1 VRLDFHHAG
10 FFREGIFQMTRL
22 FYGWWVVAA
31 AFTVCF
37 VGFGNAYT
45 FSAFLGSLQHDF
57 GATRASVSLVFSI
70 AGFLYFGLGVL
81 SGPLADRIG
90 ARPLALFGMVLV
102 GLGLIGASFA
112 QALWQVYV
120 AYGIGIG
127 FGVGA
132 AYVPCLGPVQRWFVK
147 RRGFA
152 SGLAVAGIGVGTLV
166 MPPLATWLIGLEG
179 WRRAYLILGLIAIVL
194 GVGMSLFIVD
204 HPRQR
209 GVHPDGSAQGA
220 DVISHGHEWAEAL
233 KSRTFL
239 TLYIACLVS
248 SFGLFVPFV
257 HLIPYAIDHGVPAGA
272 ASLLLGLIGVGS
284 TVGRFFL
291 GGLADKVGRINALL
305 LMFLGM
311 GVSLGIWA
319 YSSGFVA
326 LGAFALAY
334 GFFQGGYVAIA
345 PALIADLFGGKNVS
359 GIMGALFTSVA
370 FGTLVGPTLAGYA
383 YDVSASYLLPIL
395 GAMGLNFV
403 AARILAGLSRSLRRT
418 SPQGS

>member
-1 VRLDFHHAG
+1 
-10 FFREGIFQMTRL
+10 MTRI

-90 ARPLALFGMVLV
+90 ARPLALVGMVLV
-102 GLGLIGASFA
+102 GLGLIAASFA

-120 AYGIGIG
+120 AYGVGIG

-132 AYVPCLGPVQRWFVK
+132 AYVPSLGAVQRWFVA

-166 MPPLATWLIGLEG
+166 MPPLATWLIGREG
-179 WRRAYLILGLIAIVL
+179 WRSAYLILGVLAIIL
-194 GVGMSLFIVD
+194 GVGLSLFIVD
-204 HPRQR
+204 HPKER
-209 GVHPDGSAQGA
+209 GLHADGLALSAENP
-220 DVISHGHEWAEAL
+220 IHGHELADAL
-233 KSRTFL
+233 RSRTFV
-239 TLYIACLVS
+239 TLYLACLVS

-257 HLIPYAIDHGVPAGA
+257 HLIPYAVDHGVPAGA

-291 GGLADKVGRINALL
+291 GGLADKVGRVNALL

-311 GVSLGIWA
+311 GLSLSIWA
-319 YSSGFVA
+319 YST
-326 LGAFALAY
+326 AFWGLSVFAVAY

-345 PALIADLFGGKNVS
+345 PALVADLFGGKNVS

-383 YDVSASYLLPIL
+383 YDVSHSYLLPIL
-395 GAMGLNFV
+395 GAMGLNFI
-403 AARILAGLSRSLRRT
+403 AARILAGLSRSLRRQL
-418 SPQGS
+418 PQGS